1 MTSVSSS
8 GVAAASGPWAVL
20 TPPAFGSASVL
31 HPGSSKSLLTA
42 PAGPWAAGP
51 STSLPYK
58 ELCGPDPGRNIGDH
72 RVPRVLGPRG

>member
-1 MTSVSSS
+1 MTSVSGG
-8 GVAAASGPWAVL
+8 GVAAASGPWAAL

-31 HPGSSKSLLTA
+31 RPGSS
-42 PAGPWAAGP
+42 PAGPRAAGP

-58 ELCGPDPGRNIGDH
+58 GLCGPDPGRSIGDH